1 MECSSVVQ
9 EREKL
14 QKQVPQERSG
24 VEQCTVERF
33 A

>member
-14 QKQVPQERSG
+14 QKQGPQERRG